1 MDRTNVLQ
9 TAHNAHEA
17 PTTIP
22 KTPKIIRD
30 VLAAADIQINGPRAH
45 DIQIHDPSLIDR
57 VLRSWSLG
65 LGEAYMDGH
74 WDCEALDQCIT
85 RLLSIDLDTN
95 IRGSARLLALLGI
108 LRTRLVNLQTV
119 SRASEVAHRHYNIDN
134 TLFARMLDPAMIY
147 SCGYWE
153 NTNDLAQAQ
162 QDKLD
167 MVCQK
172 LDLQPGERLLDIG
185 CGWGG
190 LAAHAAR
197 YYGTRVVGLTISEAQ
212 QALAKKTCD
221 GLPVEI
227 RLQDYRSLNEPFDKI
242 VSVGMFEHVGDKNY
256 AEYFRITKNVLNPEG
271 IFLLHTIG
279 SYTTTARTDPWID
292 RYIFPNGKI
301 PSATEITSALE
312 GHWVI
317 EDWHN
322 FGQDYDRTL
331 MAWHKNFT
339 EAWPDLAKHYD
350 QRFYRMWSYYLLGC
364 AGYFRSRQGQLWQ
377 LVLTP
382 RTRQT
387 AYRSKRFQPLRA
399 SGLST

>member
-1 MDRTNVLQ
+1 M
-9 TAHNAHEA
+9 
-17 PTTIP
+17 PTVSIHP
-22 KTPKIIRD
+22 ARLIED
-30 VLAAADIQINGPRAH
+30 LLASAGIQINGHRRY
-45 DIQIHDPSLIDR
+45 DIQVKSDR
-57 VLRSWSLG
+57 FFHSVLRRWSLG
-65 LGEAYMDGH
+65 LGEAYMEGY
-74 WDCEALDQCIT
+74 WDCKALDQCIA
-85 RLLSIDLDTN
+85 RLLSTDLDTRV
-95 IRGSARLLALLGI
+95 RGSARLFEMLAA
-108 LRTRLVNLQTV
+108 LRARLVNLQAV
-119 SRASEVAHRHYNIDN
+119 KRAYDVAHRHYNLDN

-153 NTNDLAQAQ
+153 NAEDLSQAQ
-162 QDKLD
+162 HDKLD

-197 YYGTRVVGLTISEAQ
+197 FYGVRVVGLTVSQEQQTLAQ
-212 QALAKKTCD
+212 QTCN

-242 VSVGMFEHVGDKNY
+242 VSVGMFEHVGEKNY
-256 AEYFRITKNVLNPEG
+256 AEYFRIAKEILAPEG

-279 SYTTTARTDPWID
+279 SFTTTARTDPWID

-301 PSATEITSALE
+301 PSAVEIAQALE
-312 GHWVI
+312 GLWVI

-331 MAWHKNFT
+331 MAWHRNFT
-339 EAWPDLAKHYD
+339 DAWPELSRKYD
-350 QRFYRMWSYYLLGC
+350 ERFYRMWSYYLLGC

-382 RTRQT
+382 RARHTT
-387 AYRSKRFQPLRA
+387 YRSKRFQKLNGGAHQGA
-399 SGLST
+399 STSRQLPTSTLLH